1 MLDLIHEKKAELLNK
16 IQRINLLNQQIAELD
31 APAER
36 DVSALRRKIDSCFR
50 QIWSLER
57 SKEEA
62 EVAIEEAQKVQQTLQ
77 EQRTAL
83 NEKKKVAIFEFESK
97 HLQTLKEIE
106 DEIRGMTA

>member
-1 MLDLIHEKKAELLNK
+1 MLRQSAMCQLCEGRLIV
-16 IQRINLLNQQIAELD
+16 
-31 APAER
+31 
-36 DVSALRRKIDSCFR
+36 VSGTKLESYLICR

-77 EQRTAL
+77 RQRTAL

-106 DEIRGMTA
+106 DEIRSMTA